1 MSSVCEKIIICY
13 TFYMTIWHKRLLI
26 FLGKIFGV
34 IILILAIALFF
45 YYHYYFKKDNLIKYV
60 PQNAVLY
67 STFRLDN
74 KLKDNQ
80 IIKNFLAQLKQDCNL
95 PDFDLDSLNYML
107 AYNSALAIIPNQKN
121 NELSFDY
128 LVILDFNGRPDYAQ
142 PFIKY
147 FQSQNW
153 SAELLTNQAL
163 NKNVLLASNSKK
175 VIARVKKIAVFQEPS
190 LADKIN
196 VFLNL
201 KDFNL
206 SYLGKLYLN
215 LDSII
220 ENLNLIKDPRSKLLL
235 LALKSENIKEIY
247 LGLIEKD
254 SKLILENIA
263 NEFNVDL
270 NQPLLTNVP
279 INTGLILNFNNG
291 QEQFKKMYKFLA
303 QDDPEYFY
311 QLEKNKIML
320 ESLYKFNLENDV
332 LSFFTG
338 PAQLMADS
346 QNHYLLA
353 VEATQIT
360 DLDSKLNKLEEIAK
374 QYLASQNPVE
384 TQKNLP
390 DYTTITQI
398 VKQPEKYKFIINE
411 INGIKIHSI
420 RNNGLEFAYLLKD
433 NVLILANSGQKLE
446 DLVKNVNLEDINDYV
461 TYLNE
466 NNANL
471 SQNLL
476 IKANYL
482 QKLVPFLSFTNDLIM
497 TEDLSGNGKF
507 WLSLD

>member
-1 MSSVCEKIIICY
+1 
-13 TFYMTIWHKRLLI
+13 
-26 FLGKIFGV
+26 
-34 IILILAIALFF
+34 
-45 YYHYYFKKDNLIKYV
+45 
-60 PQNAVLY
+60 
-67 STFRLDN
+67 
-74 KLKDNQ
+74 
-80 IIKNFLAQLKQDCNL
+80 
-95 PDFDLDSLNYML
+95 
-107 AYNSALAIIPNQKN
+107 
-121 NELSFDY
+121 
-128 LVILDFNGRPDYAQ
+128 
-142 PFIKY
+142 
-147 FQSQNW
+147 
-153 SAELLTNQAL
+153 
-163 NKNVLLASNSKK
+163 
-175 VIARVKKIAVFQEPS
+175 
-190 LADKIN
+190 
-196 VFLNL
+196 
-201 KDFNL
+201 
-206 SYLGKLYLN
+206 
-215 LDSII
+215 LDSIT
-220 ENLNLIKDPRSKLLL
+220 ENLNLIKDSRSKLLL